1 MRASRMWRTLLA
13 SVPSNWEYVSRYFR
27 HVEWQSQLSKKC
39 VWVIIPDRCSI
50 FHASEYHYRRG
61 PESQVRSFFR
71 RVGIHEWTSVR
82 SMEHNMG
89 APRCK
94 KSAKMLNLHKT
105 ILLLIFQSIPFTFV
119 CVSSLIGCG
128 RICWCRR
135 LHRLVSFCD
144 DVLQAVE
151 ALVARHTKKTFCR
164 GPGMATNKFFYVSFS
179 FVRSYCPSGDG
190 AYKLPLICWKGT
202 APIRTSLPK
211 PPSHPELCTGDI
223 DKRIEAGFT
232 CLGHRHFLQK
242 AE

>member
-1 MRASRMWRTLLA
+1 MRASRMRRTFCLLLFPPVENKYVFTLLTYFVIFA
-13 SVPSNWEYVSRYFR
+13 MSNDN
-27 HVEWQSQLSKKC
+27 LSYQKN

-50 FHASEYHYRRG
+50 FHASEYHYRRC

-71 RVGIHEWTSVR
+71 RVGIHEWTSAR
-82 SMEHNMG
+82 SMEHNRG
-89 APRCK
+89 APRCN

-151 ALVARHTKKTFCR
+151 ALVARHTKQTFCR
-164 GPGMATNKFFYVSFS
+164 GPGMATNPFFIMSAF
-179 FVRSYCPSGDG
+179 PS
-190 AYKLPLICWKGT
+190 
-202 APIRTSLPK
+202 
-211 PPSHPELCTGDI
+211 
-223 DKRIEAGFT
+223 
-232 CLGHRHFLQK
+232 
-242 AE
+242 